1 MTDAATQS
9 LIAKLMLGY
18 RGVAQSWECDL
29 MGHLNVSHYFGRSS
43 DHASFTRLNLGM
55 APRDMVANHRG
66 TVALEEHARFHR
78 EVHAGGMI
86 VGRSAPVEI
95 GERTITVYQEFRDSD
110 DQLLTSFKT
119 VIGHFDT
126 ANRKLV
132 PWTDTT
138 LELAQAARIDLPD
151 HAAPLHVPAGGRIKP
166 PSLTETQDAGFAR
179 TGGNTVNAWECDQFG
194 HMNTM
199 FYMRRQTEA
208 VPHMWH
214 NLGID
219 LSDMRDKQRGFVVG
233 EICMSYV
240 NEVIEG
246 DIVETWS
253 GVRELKEKTVLA
265 EHRLYNTETGQLA
278 ATSLVRAVHFNLETR
293 RATAWDDDVYARIE
307 ANLPKTPDN
316 K

>member
-9 LIAKLMLGY
+9 LIAKLMPGY

-66 TVALEEHARFHR
+66 TVALEEHARFHK
-78 EVHAGGMI
+78 EVHAGGMM
-86 VGRSAPVEI
+86 VGRSAPVETS
-95 GERTITVYQEFRDSD
+95 ERTMTVYQEFRDSD
-110 DQLLTSFKT
+110 NQLLTSFKT

-151 HAAPLHVPAGGRIKP
+151 HAAPLQVPAGGRVKP

-240 NEVIEG
+240 NEVLEG